1 MENGSNPSEQQEI
14 KVLYIIICAS
24 SSAPL
29 AEKLVIQAQTDGW
42 DVCVLT
48 TPQGCKFF
56 DLAKFEELTGHPIRS
71 EYKHPQ
77 EPDVLPRADAIV
89 VFPATFNTI
98 NKWANGISDT
108 LAVGILCEYMGLGY
122 PTIAIPCFRTGGGL
136 DGHPVFFKN
145 LDFLRSCGVNVIY
158 EPEKYPPKNQVPPAV
173 ILDILNGMMSA
184 FADKQ
189 ANSAKNLDKE
199 FIRELEHWET

>member
-1 MENGSNPSEQQEI
+1 MKNESNASEQQTK
-14 KVLYIIICAS
+14 KVLYTIICAS

-29 AEKLVIQAQTDGW
+29 AEKLVIQAQADGW

-48 TPQGCKFF
+48 TPQGCTFF
-56 DLAKFEELTGHPIRS
+56 DLAKFEELTGHPVRS

-122 PTIAIPCFRTGGGL
+122 PIIAVPCFRTGGGL
-136 DGHPVFFKN
+136 DGHPVFFKS
-145 LDFLRSCGVNVIY
+145 LDFLRSCGVTVIY
-158 EPEKYPPKNQVPPAV
+158 EPEKYPPKNQVPSDV
-173 ILDILNGMMSA
+173 ILSLVIEMMRK
-184 FADKQ
+184 FALEQ
-189 ANSAKNLDKE
+189 AHKDSGQEKKRL
-199 FIRELEHWET
+199 RELEQ

>member
-1 MENGSNPSEQQEI
+1 MMLHDERTPSNQQAK
-14 KVLYIIICAS
+14 KVLYTIICAS

-29 AEKLVIQAQTDGW
+29 AEKLVIQAQVYGW
-42 DVCVLT
+42 DVCILT

-98 NKWANGISDT
+98 NKWAYGISDT

-122 PTIAIPCFRTGGGL
+122 PIIAVPCFRTGGGL
-136 DGHPVFFKN
+136 DGHPAFFKS

-158 EPEKYPPKNQVPPAV
+158 EPEKYPPKNQVPPDV
-173 ILDILNGMMSA
+173 ILNAVTEMMRK
-184 FADKQ
+184 FALEQ
-189 ANSAKNLDKE
+189 AHKDAGQEKKRL
-199 FIRELEHWET
+199 RELEQ